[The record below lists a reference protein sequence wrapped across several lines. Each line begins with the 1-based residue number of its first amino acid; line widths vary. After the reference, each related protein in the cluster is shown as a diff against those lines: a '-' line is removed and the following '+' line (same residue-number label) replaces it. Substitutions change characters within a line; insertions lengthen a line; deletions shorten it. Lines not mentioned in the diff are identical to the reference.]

1 MLQTRTIPR
10 PFPLGHPR
18 QHRPH
23 LHQERQVPP
32 SRDPHPFGLRDKPR
46 RHALQPA
53 RSVPVRAQRPRQR
66 PEELLGGDKDV
77 AAELI
82 IFLQPPEL
90 PGKAREQVESAV
102 AVQLD
107 VSVEQ
112 QQRGEGEAAIPE
124 GQTVMH

>member
-1 MLQTRTIPR
+1 M
-10 PFPLGHPR
+10 
-18 QHRPH
+18 
-23 LHQERQVPP
+23 
-32 SRDPHPFGLRDKPR
+32 
-46 RHALQPA
+46 
-53 RSVPVRAQRPRQR
+53 PVRAQRPRQR

-82 IFLQPPEL
+82 ICLQPPEL